1 MTSEHPVLHLDR
13 IGAVVF
19 DTDSVIADTARVHAG
34 AWKRSID
41 EFLRQYSRQIGH
53 TLAPFDVRA
62 DYLRFLDGRPGA
74 EGVRDFLTARG
85 VGLGEAPLPNGPSK
99 GLSNRRSNRVPG
111 GWASRDRDG
120 VAAIVD
126 RKTRYFLEEIDRYGV
141 AAFPSTVRLVR
152 DLRERGARTAAVSV
166 TRHCFRMLAAA
177 QVQRLFDVQ
186 VEGAEEDTDGN
197 GPTHDPRGA
206 PGGAGGAGQLGGA
219 DGAEVLDAHPS
230 PASLSG
236 CPTPSLFVEA
246 VRRLGLPPSQ
256 AAVVED
262 TPAGVEAGRSGG
274 FAVVVAVDRT
284 DRAEELRAHGA
295 HIVVRDLT
303 DIVVAGRRRDPLV
316 FGW

>member
-41 EFLRQYSRQIGH
+41 EFLRRYSRRIGH

-74 EGVRDFLTARG
+74 DGVRDFLTARG
-85 VGLGEAPLPNGPSK
+85 VGLGEAPRSNGPTN
-99 GLSNRRSNRVPG
+99 GLSNRDPG
-111 GWASRDRDG
+111 GWPSGDG
-120 VAAIVD
+120 DSVAAIVD

-177 QVQRLFDVQ
+177 QVQRLFDVR
-186 VEGAEEDTDGN
+186 VEGAEEDTDGH
-197 GPTHDPRGA
+197 GPTRDRARDPRG
-206 PGGAGGAGQLGGA
+206 GAGRLASA
-219 DGAEVLDAHPS
+219 DGAEALDAQS
-230 PASLSG
+230 APASPSG
-236 CPTPSLFVEA
+236 CPAPSLFVEA

-295 HIVVRDLT
+295 DIVVRDLT
-303 DIVVAGRRRDPLV
+303 DIVVAGRRRDPLI

>member
-19 DTDSVIADTARVHAG
+19 DTDSVITDTARVHAG

-41 EFLRQYSRQIGH
+41 EFLRRYSRQIGR
-53 TLAPFDVRA
+53 TLPPFDVRA
-62 DYLRFLDGRPGA
+62 DYLRYLDQRPGPD
-74 EGVRDFLTARG
+74 GVRDFLTARG
-85 VGLGEAPLPNGPSK
+85 VDLPEPTGQVNGPLE
-99 GLSNRRSNRVPG
+99 GAPG
-111 GWASRDRDG
+111 GRPSGDG
-120 VAAIVD
+120 DSVAAIVD

-177 QVQRLFDVQ
+177 QVQRLFDVR
-186 VEGAEEDTDGN
+186 VEGAAEDTDAI
-197 GPTHDPRGA
+197 GPEREPRGA
-206 PGGAGGAGQLGGA
+206 GIGG
-219 DGAEVLDAHPS
+219 H
-230 PASLSG
+230 PASAGVEAASSACPSG
-236 CPTPSLFVEA
+236 CPAPSLFVEA
-246 VRRLGLPPSQ
+246 ARRLGISPSE

-262 TPAGVEAGRSGG
+262 TPAGVEAGRTGG
-274 FAVVVAVDRT
+274 FGVVVAVDRA

-303 DIVVAGRRRDPLV
+303 EIVVAGRRRDPLI

>member
-74 EGVRDFLTARG
+74 DGVRDFLSSRD
-85 VGLGEAPLPNGPSK
+85 VSLGDAPLPNG
-99 GLSNRRSNRVPG
+99 LSNRLSHGDPG
-111 GWASRDRDG
+111 GLPSRDGDS

-166 TRHCFRMLAAA
+166 TQHCFRMLAAA
-177 QVQRLFDVQ
+177 QVQRLFDVR

-197 GPTHDPRGA
+197 GPRRDPRDA
-206 PGGAGGAGQLGGA
+206 RDGAGGAERLG
-219 DGAEVLDAHPS
+219 GAEVLDGLSS
-230 PASLSG
+230 PASPTG
-236 CPTPSLFVEA
+236 CPAPSLFVEA